1 VLTLAVAE
9 GKRLLL
15 NPALL
20 AGAALG
26 VALAILPWLNGE
38 PKQTWLAEN
47 YEQLTLYWA
56 PLFFGAFLAA
66 NLAALRER
74 ETTTAELFRASPV
87 GYCERTLAL
96 LGAVL
101 VPTVL
106 SAVLVWVQLSVIS
119 DAGGITVH
127 RTRLTPSVIEMAL
140 VPTITAISF
149 ISGVAVART
158 IRSRT
163 VGAVGGAFAT
173 FLLFYMY
180 WLLNWLPAYFL
191 HPYSTALRTVDLG
204 TSLAAGERQQW
215 DPIPP
220 DEWHPNWWAIERDVS
235 LVGWH
240 ILYLAGVALLTSA
253 YAVRRSGRDRRVRWM
268 LVAGAVLTILGMTM
282 QIAAFG
288 LPLTM
293 GQGVIP

>member
-1 VLTLAVAE
+1 LV
-9 GKRLLL
+9 

-26 VALAILPWLNGE
+26 VALAIPPWLNGE

-56 PLFFGAFLAA
+56 PLYLGAFLAA
-66 NLAALRER
+66 NMAALRER
-74 ETTTAELFRASPV
+74 DTTTAEMFRASPV
-87 GYCERTLAL
+87 RYCERTLAL
-96 LGAVL
+96 LGAVV

-106 SAVLVWVQLSVIS
+106 AAVLAWVQLSVIS

-127 RTRLTPSVIEMAL
+127 RTRLTPSPIEMAL
-140 VPTITAISF
+140 VPAITAVSF

-158 IRSRT
+158 VRSRT
-163 VGAVGGAFAT
+163 VGAVGGASAT
-173 FLLFYMY
+173 FLLFFMY

-191 HPYSTALRTVDLG
+191 HPYLTALGTVDLG
-204 TSLAAGERQQW
+204 TSLAEGERQQW

-220 DEWHPNWWAIERDVS
+220 GELHPNWWAIERDVS

-240 ILYLAGVALLTSA
+240 ILYLGGVALLIAA
-253 YAVRRSGRDRRVRWM
+253 YAVRRSGRDLRVRW
-268 LVAGAVLTILGMTM
+268 VFVPGAVATIAGMTL